1 MEINEN
7 ENATVQ
13 NLQDAANSKREV
25 HSNIGLQQ
33 EARTISNK
41 QPDFT
46 PKEIRKEQTKLQ
58 TSR

>member
-41 QPDFT
+41 QPLYT
-46 PKEIRKEQTKLQ
+46 
-58 TSR
+58 